1 MIVPTYMHQIEPDKA
16 GRPLYKLDAAHVL
29 AGYDFPISGDRIARF
44 KATHQGST
52 PPTVHDELDILEY
65 FKTRGKA

>member
-29 AGYDFPISGDRIARF
+29 AGYDFPISGDRIALFRAAHPTF
-44 KATHQGST
+44 T
-52 PPTVHDELDILEY
+52 PTPVYDELDILEY